1 MAEQTYNSCV
11 KMNKPIR
18 FFGLSSLQAIILFI
32 CILVSVL
39 GMLMSGVNFLVMLL
53 VFSCE
58 IYGLS
63 LVLKKLIIANKKGTP
78 DFLGAYTTLKYTPK
92 KITDSNFLF
101 SFLINN
107 KVEENGN

>member
-1 MAEQTYNSCV
+1 
-11 KMNKPIR
+11 
-18 FFGLSSLQAIILFI
+18 
-32 CILVSVL
+32 
-39 GMLMSGVNFLVMLL
+39 MSGVNFLVMLL

-78 DFLGAYTTLKYTPK
+78 DFLSAYTTLKYTPK